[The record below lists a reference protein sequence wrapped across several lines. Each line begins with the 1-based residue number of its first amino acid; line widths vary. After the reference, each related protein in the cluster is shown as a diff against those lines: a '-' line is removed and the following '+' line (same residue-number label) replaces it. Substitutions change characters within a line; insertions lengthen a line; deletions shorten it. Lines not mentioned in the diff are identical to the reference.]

1 MNRRKD
7 DYKKCKKECC
17 LFFHLTIAFF
27 SFFTAPMKVFLHALL
42 TCSAS
47 LVILALACDGAMV
60 SKDHI
65 DAVNLVK
72 RGAAFGKAI
81 QEVCNPG
88 SGNGCNNGS
97 SRRSGRSLSRLSSES
112 SHGSWS
118 DSSHETSSGS
128 EDDQH
133 STKPQ
138 DSSHHGNDWKK
149 GGLVSANDG
158 KQNRRI
164 KLLKPIKDNNT
175 PDDLQ
180 KWSGTYTYKN
190 GKERKTKLWQQKDNG
205 LAQLATGSTPHSR
218 MHDPLNPSSPHSQ
231 DYPTDPMTKHANN
244 QLKIY
249 VDNGEKRRNARQR
262 RRNNAPTRQMYYR
275 SSSEASSF
283 RRK

>member
-1 MNRRKD
+1 
-7 DYKKCKKECC
+7 
-17 LFFHLTIAFF
+17 
-27 SFFTAPMKVFLHALL
+27 MKVIFHTLL
-42 TCSAS
+42 TCSIF
-47 LVILALACDGAMV
+47 LVILALACDSAIA
-60 SKDHI
+60 SKDHF
-65 DAVNLVK
+65 DALNLVK

-81 QEVCNPG
+81 QEICNPG
-88 SGNGCNNGS
+88 SGNGCNSGS
-97 SRRSGRSLSRLSSES
+97 SRGGRSLSRSSSES

-128 EDDQH
+128 EDDRHPVQ
-133 STKPQ
+133 SQ
-138 DSSHHGNDWKK
+138 GASHLGNDWKK

-175 PDDLQ
+175 PEDLQ
-180 KWSGTYTYKN
+180 KWSGKYTYKN

-244 QLKIY
+244 QLKIF
-249 VDNGEKRRNARQR
+249 VDKGEKRRNARQR
-262 RRNNAPTRQMYYR
+262 RKNNAPTRQVYYR